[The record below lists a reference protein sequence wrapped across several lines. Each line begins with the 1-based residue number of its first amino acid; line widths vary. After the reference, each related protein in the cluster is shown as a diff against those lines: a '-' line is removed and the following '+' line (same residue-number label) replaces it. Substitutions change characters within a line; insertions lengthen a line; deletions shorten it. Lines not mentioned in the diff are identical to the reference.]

1 MNKAIKVSLYI
12 SFVLIICAL
21 SKNIMMLNTS
31 DFGRAI
37 KPLIEDIPAFTY
49 DLPLL
54 YKLKGHIDSIDS
66 YEYISSYSY
75 ILYTYVLFISIFTEY
90 LDARVLS
97 LFLKVIYIYSLYAI
111 FTSYIKTERYVTL
124 FTFFI
129 LAFLMCSS
137 STLSMFASFYQ
148 EQIVIIFLPFLVY
161 SLTCKNNKS
170 MLLLFF
176 SLLIIST
183 AKNQF

>member
-1 MNKAIKVSLYI
+1 
-12 SFVLIICAL
+12 
-21 SKNIMMLNTS
+21 
-31 DFGRAI
+31 
-37 KPLIEDIPAFTY
+37 
-49 DLPLL
+49 
-54 YKLKGHIDSIDS
+54 
-66 YEYISSYSY
+66 
-75 ILYTYVLFISIFTEY
+75 
-90 LDARVLS
+90 ARVLS

-170 MLLLFF
+170 MLLLFI
-176 SLLIIST
+176 SLLI
-183 AKNQF
+183 

>member
-1 MNKAIKVSLYI
+1 
-12 SFVLIICAL
+12 
-21 SKNIMMLNTS
+21 
-31 DFGRAI
+31 
-37 KPLIEDIPAFTY
+37 
-49 DLPLL
+49 PLL

-124 FTFFI
+124 F
-129 LAFLMCSS
+129 
-137 STLSMFASFYQ
+137 
-148 EQIVIIFLPFLVY
+148 
-161 SLTCKNNKS
+161 
-170 MLLLFF
+170 
-176 SLLIIST
+176 
-183 AKNQF
+183 

>member
-1 MNKAIKVSLYI
+1 
-12 SFVLIICAL
+12 
-21 SKNIMMLNTS
+21 MLNTS

-97 LFLKVIYIYSLYAI
+97 L
-111 FTSYIKTERYVTL
+111 
-124 FTFFI
+124 
-129 LAFLMCSS
+129 LMRH
-137 STLSMFASFYQ
+137 
-148 EQIVIIFLPFLVY
+148 
-161 SLTCKNNKS
+161 
-170 MLLLFF
+170 
-176 SLLIIST
+176 
-183 AKNQF
+183 

>member
-1 MNKAIKVSLYI
+1 
-12 SFVLIICAL
+12 
-21 SKNIMMLNTS
+21 MLNTS

-183 AKNQF
+183 AKNQFILTPLIVYSYYIFLIDTN